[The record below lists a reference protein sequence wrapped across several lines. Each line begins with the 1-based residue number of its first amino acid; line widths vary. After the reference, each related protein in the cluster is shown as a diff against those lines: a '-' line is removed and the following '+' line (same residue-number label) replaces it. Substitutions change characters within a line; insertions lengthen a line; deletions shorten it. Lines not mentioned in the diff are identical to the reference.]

1 MKRLLAGLA
10 ILVMF
15 ASVAAAQPTQRT
27 VGDRVDDAVITAA
40 VKAKL
45 ASERARNLVDVNV
58 DTRDGVVHLQGTVR
72 TDEDRM
78 KAEQL
83 AKLTG
88 GVVAV
93 QNDLKVTSAG
103 SASPGR

>member
-10 ILVMF
+10 ILMMC

-58 DTRDGVVHLQGTVR
+58 DTRDGVVHLQGTVA

-83 AKLTG
+83 ARLTG
-88 GVVAV
+88 GVLAV
-93 QNDLKVTSAG
+93 HNDLKVTSAG
-103 SASPGR
+103 SASPRR